1 MKRLWKVVPPCLSDV
16 QGVQAVLNAADGFG
30 IVDDPSH
37 YKPIGMSRGGHG
49 GRGGRFGGGRGGA
62 MGQRITD
69 SAIREAD
76 VITGT
81 SKKVLA
87 AFDDLRAESNPA
99 FVLLCHAPSS
109 AMIGSDLAA
118 DADEIAARGT
128 PAAYVEADGS
138 RDWVCGAGAAMAAMG
153 RLLLRPAE
161 TIPGTVN
168 LLGCTQID
176 WTAEAVASV
185 EAWLESLGWRV
196 LTRWGAPDRAE
207 NLARAAAAEVNLV
220 VGAAG
225 LPLAKY
231 MESEFGVPYVAGAP
245 LGETRCAVL
254 AAALRAHD
262 KLPAAAGTEDGARV
276 LVLGEQ
282 LFADA
287 LREALEARGGAAV
300 RVLSFYETDR
310 ALLRPGDAKLAGED
324 ELRAQLAA
332 PGVELLLADP
342 DCFPLA
348 PASLRRI
355 ALPNPGSM
363 SVVENFPALDLV
375 GGRLDR
381 WLDEALKE
389 GIEK

>member
-37 YKPIGMSRGGHG
+37 YKPVGL
-49 GRGGRFGGGRGGA
+49 GRGGRPGGGRGRGK
-62 MGQRITD
+62 GQRVVSSD
-69 SAIREAD
+69 IREAD

-87 AFDDLRAESNPA
+87 AYDALRAESDPA
-99 FVLLCHAPSS
+99 FVLLCHAPGA

-118 DADEIAARGT
+118 DAEEIVLHGT

-138 RDWVCGAGAAMAAMG
+138 RDWVYGAGAAMAAMG

-161 TIPGTVN
+161 KIPGTVN
-168 LLGCTQID
+168 LLGCTEID
-176 WTAEAVASV
+176 WPADAVAAA
-185 EAWLESLGWRV
+185 EAWLEGLGWRV

-220 VGAAG
+220 VSAAG

-231 MESEFGVPYVAGAP
+231 MEAEFGLPYVAGAP
-245 LGETRCAVL
+245 LGKAQC
-254 AAALRAHD
+254 AALATALEARSP
-262 KLPAAAGTEDGARV
+262 LPAGAGTEAGARV
-276 LVLGEQ
+276 LILGEQ

-287 LREALEARGGAAV
+287 LRTALEARGFAAV

-324 ELRAQLAA
+324 ELRAELAA

-363 SVVENFPALDLV
+363 SVFENIPARDMV
-375 GGRLDR
+375 GKKLDR

-389 GIEK
+389 V

>member
-30 IVDDPSH
+30 IVDDPSR
-37 YKPIGMSRGGHG
+37 YKPIGLGRGGHP
-49 GRGGRFGGGRGGA
+49 GGGRGGHGERGGF
-62 MGQRITD
+62 MGQRTANSD
-69 SAIREAD
+69 IREAD

-87 AFDDLRAESNPA
+87 AADAVRAEYAPA
-99 FVLLCHAPSS
+99 FLLLCHAPGA

-118 DADEIAARGT
+118 DAEEIAARGT

-138 RDWVCGAGAAMAAMG
+138 RDWVYGAGAAMAAMG
-153 RLLLRPAE
+153 RLLLRPME
-161 TIPGTVN
+161 TVPGTVN
-168 LLGCTQID
+168 LLGCTEID
-176 WTAEAVASV
+176 WPADAVAAA
-185 EAWLESLGWRV
+185 EAWLEGLGWRV

-231 MESEFGVPYVAGAP
+231 MEAALGLPYVAGAP
-245 LGETRCAVL
+245 LGKERCAAL
-254 AAALRAHD
+254 TAALKARSPLTAG
-262 KLPAAAGTEDGARV
+262 AGTEDGARV
-276 LVLGEQ
+276 LILGEQ

-287 LREALEARGGAAV
+287 LREVLEARGHTAV

-310 ALLRPGDAKLAGED
+310 TLLRPGDAKLAGED

-363 SVVENFPALDLV
+363 SVFENIPAADLV
-375 GGRLDR
+375 GEKLDR

-389 GIEK
+389 G

>member
-207 NLARAAAAEVNLV
+207 NLALAAAAEVNLV

-262 KLPAAAGTEDGARV
+262 KLPAAAGTEVGARV

-287 LREALEARGGAAV
+287 LREALEARGFTAV

-332 PGVELLLADP
+332 PGLELLLADP